1 MDQMLLERPA
11 PKANGSIYADVF
23 RVLVATSDLSRRT
36 VPPGTQGALSAAI
49 DALRRE
55 RAPAE
60 VRRCVEAMAV
70 AIHRLHWALLDPSPE
85 GAIEAAARREE
96 IANLR
101 TEWLETTS
109 PKHEA

>member
-1 MDQMLLERPA
+1 MDQMLLERPT
-11 PKANGSIYADVF
+11 PRVSGVYADVF

-55 RAPAE
+55 CAPPE
-60 VRRCVEAMAV
+60 IRRCVEAMAV
-70 AIHRLHWALLDPSPE
+70 AVHRLHWALLDSRPE
-85 GAIEAAARREE
+85 SVIEAAACREE

-101 TEWLETTS
+101 AEWLATAS
-109 PKHEA
+109 PITAA

>member
-1 MDQMLLERPA
+1 MAQMLLERPA
-11 PKANGSIYADVF
+11 PRASGVYADVF

-55 RAPAE
+55 CAPAE

-70 AIHRLHWALLDPSPE
+70 AVHRLHWALLSPSPE
-85 GAIEAAARREE
+85 GAIEAAVCREE

-101 TEWLETTS
+101 SEWLETTS

>member
-1 MDQMLLERPA
+1 MLLERPA
-11 PKANGSIYADVF
+11 PEANGSIYAEVF
-23 RVLVATSDLSRRT
+23 LVLVETSDLSRRT